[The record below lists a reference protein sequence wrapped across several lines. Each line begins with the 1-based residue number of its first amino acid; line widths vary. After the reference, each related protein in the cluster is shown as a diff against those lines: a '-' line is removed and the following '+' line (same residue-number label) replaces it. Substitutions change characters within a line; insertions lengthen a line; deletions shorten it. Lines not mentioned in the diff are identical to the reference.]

1 MAFEIAAAVLLVLIG
16 VAIGYAMF
24 VKRADPYKLEID
36 QDFVDCQ
43 DTAGSHSEL
52 VVCYVDK
59 KTRKVKDYLTAT
71 EADLRKL

>member
-16 VAIGYAMF
+16 VLIGYAVF
-24 VKRADPYKLEID
+24 VKRSDPYTLEID

-43 DTAGSHSEL
+43 DTSGSNSEL

-59 KTRKVKDYLTAT
+59 KSRKVKDYLKDTGQ
-71 EADLRKL
+71 

>member
-43 DTAGSHSEL
+43 DTAGSTSEL
-52 VVCYVDK
+52 IICYTDK
-59 KTRKVKDYLTAT
+59 KSRQVKDYLKETGQ
-71 EADLRKL
+71 